1 MKCVSA
7 NLVHHWIKRAK
18 ASIDVWLDTSCCLI
32 FSLIFKL
39 LTNSSIKLSSWNS
52 WQIVLLSSH
61 LKLLAISSISHTLS
75 CRMLIVFC
83 QWMALSVRL
92 GNSMLL
98 LIQDSYRKYAL
109 NNCLVFLQGSTFHI
123 VTWDTCTECPYFT
136 QVIVFIAHFYDNCIL
151 WMFKPDENSCQL
163 SCNVVSRQSLG
174 CLLMEVRFSLIQW
187 YSLNWH
193 TY

>member
-1 MKCVSA
+1 M
-7 NLVHHWIKRAK
+7 
-18 ASIDVWLDTSCCLI
+18 WLDTSCCLI

-98 LIQDSYRKYAL
+98 LIQDSYKNMHWIIVLSSFKEVLFILWPEIHAL
-109 NNCLVFLQGSTFHI
+109 NVHILLRSLCSLHIFMIIAYYECLNQTR
-123 VTWDTCTECPYFT
+123 T
-136 QVIVFIAHFYDNCIL
+136 
-151 WMFKPDENSCQL
+151 
-163 SCNVVSRQSLG
+163 VVS
-174 CLLMEVRFSLIQW
+174 CHVMLLAVSHLAACWWKSDFLWSSDIPLTDT
-187 YSLNWH
+187 H
-193 TY
+193 T